1 MLKCDDHAT
10 GRVVLATLLAGG
22 FLSSVACANGIRIEA
37 PGLEVELQAGFM
49 NGTLGDGVET
59 FSSDD
64 LEFMQNELAADGVST
79 AGHISLFIA
88 NTDDGLAF
96 VSLFDGLGLPGRG
109 GQNDST
115 LGFNSMLD
123 ISANRHWNTDAGGQ
137 VDWFD
142 MGFGTQMVDG
152 IFEWESGTTSEGFA
166 WGNLEHGIMGT
177 SIYMNMGLD
186 QLVPE
191 GMFQLVTYNGQS
203 WEVESSADFEEGT
216 GQFAFSFEVIE
227 IPAPATLPLLALAAL
242 GRRRRR
248 H

>member
-22 FLSSVACANGIRIEA
+22 FLSSVASANGIRIEA

-79 AGHISLFIA
+79 AGHISLFFA

-96 VSLFDGLGLPGRG
+96 VSLFDGQGLPGRG

-123 ISANRHWNTDAGGQ
+123 ISANRHWNNDAGGQ

-142 MGFGTQMVDG
+142 MASARRWSTASLNGNQVPPPRDSPGATSNM
-152 IFEWESGTTSEGFA
+152 ES
-166 WGNLEHGIMGT
+166 WGPRST
-177 SIYMNMGLD
+177 
-186 QLVPE
+186 
-191 GMFQLVTYNGQS
+191 
-203 WEVESSADFEEGT
+203 
-216 GQFAFSFEVIE
+216 
-227 IPAPATLPLLALAAL
+227 
-242 GRRRRR
+242 
-248 H
+248 